1 MANYDFHHLLEPLEF
16 ESLAISVL
24 SIREGCEFERF
35 KDGKDGGIDS
45 FYSSTEGL
53 TIVQVKRYKD
63 DWKYVKQRLKLE
75 VNKVRKINPKRY
87 ILVLSVGLLPQY
99 KQEIMKMFD
108 GYILNSTDIV
118 TSNDI
123 NAYFENSIYQQ
134 VELAYP
140 KLWISSTNVLE
151 CLLRNGI
158 NNAIYN
164 KSKLGYLKMKEE
176 LKTFV
181 PVSLLYKAMEILNKN
196 HSIIISGNPGV
207 GKSINAM
214 SLANYYLE
222 KKSFEELYFIQ
233 SVNDIFQ
240 VINEKKSQVF
250 IFDDFWGKIQFSNT
264 YLKINDEEQILNLID
279 YFKKVDSKI
288 LIITTREYVLQQGL
302 IKFLDMKDR
311 YEKDKIILN
320 LNDYDEIEKIDIM
333 FKHLHNS
340 VLEWKYIKQFY
351 INCEKIANHRNYSPR
366 FITDY
371 LKLEIDTEVS
381 PYEYIDNFFD
391 RLDNPELFWEN
402 TFLQLSYEARLISI
416 IISTSDQDLSIL
428 EIRNTY
434 NNIVKA
440 GEFGLKAELF
450 DSAIKELSNTI
461 LNIYNKYSD
470 DFYEGNIF
478 VRFLNPSINDYL
490 SMYINKYA
498 EIYIPCLINNIEYID
513 QLLYLV
519 ENEKLEINQKYMKLL
534 NSRLKEQFL
543 DMTMTTAGQE
553 TLMAY
558 IGDLEHQQLTKI
570 YLLLSLYNKNKSKIL
585 FSLIKNYA
593 DDSYEKLKYEYKQF
607 YETDME
613 TLPGFFSKIKEIGI
627 EFNGTKL
634 IENYYK
640 HCTFA
645 TEVAA
650 VKDFEEGY
658 LNEYEEFMSQYR
670 EKIKKNMKDL
680 IIDDIYHYIDLIYDE
695 FEVED
700 SELQLDMLLDRIPD
714 LLHQFD
720 LRYTKKYKNLVYTAA
735 EREIYD
741 YSESCSNVE
750 FPKYENA
757 YNKEKQNKEVY
768 LKKSAEWLLGVPTV
782 LSKSEVENSL
792 LYADLNQS
800 TKEFLLSSTLSEDI
814 YELLYS
820 LDYNK
825 KVVTYFS
832 GINISNINIWNFYS
846 SIFDSL
852 NSAIKS
858 NIDILSAFIFG
869 MFKHNTSKFHK
880 ESKLFVNSELLIKDA
895 DKLVEIGI
903 LCKRGRWYQFQN
915 YTLLVYCTIM
925 CVKSLDE
932 NQKQMFYDQRIWD
945 CIDNL
950 DNNATFYKIL
960 EQADTVAYNKYFIEP
975 ILRDFIE
982 LVDYKCDIELA
993 KYILNI
999 SEITLIIT
1007 DGLDGLSY
1015 IAREIEALQIIDV
1028 FKDFRYSRILESL
1041 GERLVKNDCV
1051 EKYFCIVEKS
1061 NKVCDITKHI
1071 EDAQFIDIIKS
1082 IDLPKKIYHVYC
1094 YIREILSMFD
1104 QGDYSERW
1112 TKGI

>member
-1 MANYDFHHLLEPLEF
+1 MLLIIMIICYNILRVMFQRRTTMANYDFHHLLEPLEF

-461 LNIYNKYSD
+461 LNI
-470 DFYEGNIF
+470 
-478 VRFLNPSINDYL
+478 
-490 SMYINKYA
+490 
-498 EIYIPCLINNIEYID
+498 C
-513 QLLYLV
+513 
-519 ENEKLEINQKYMKLL
+519 
-534 NSRLKEQFL
+534 
-543 DMTMTTAGQE
+543 
-553 TLMAY
+553 
-558 IGDLEHQQLTKI
+558 
-570 YLLLSLYNKNKSKIL
+570 
-585 FSLIKNYA
+585 IK
-593 DDSYEKLKYEYKQF
+593 F
-607 YETDME
+607 
-613 TLPGFFSKIKEIGI
+613 
-627 EFNGTKL
+627 
-634 IENYYK
+634 
-640 HCTFA
+640 
-645 TEVAA
+645 
-650 VKDFEEGY
+650 
-658 LNEYEEFMSQYR
+658 
-670 EKIKKNMKDL
+670 
-680 IIDDIYHYIDLIYDE
+680 
-695 FEVED
+695 
-700 SELQLDMLLDRIPD
+700 
-714 LLHQFD
+714 
-720 LRYTKKYKNLVYTAA
+720 
-735 EREIYD
+735 
-741 YSESCSNVE
+741 
-750 FPKYENA
+750 
-757 YNKEKQNKEVY
+757 
-768 LKKSAEWLLGVPTV
+768 
-782 LSKSEVENSL
+782 
-792 LYADLNQS
+792 
-800 TKEFLLSSTLSEDI
+800 
-814 YELLYS
+814 
-820 LDYNK
+820 
-825 KVVTYFS
+825 
-832 GINISNINIWNFYS
+832 
-846 SIFDSL
+846 
-852 NSAIKS
+852 
-858 NIDILSAFIFG
+858 
-869 MFKHNTSKFHK
+869 
-880 ESKLFVNSELLIKDA
+880 
-895 DKLVEIGI
+895 
-903 LCKRGRWYQFQN
+903 
-915 YTLLVYCTIM
+915 
-925 CVKSLDE
+925 
-932 NQKQMFYDQRIWD
+932 
-945 CIDNL
+945 
-950 DNNATFYKIL
+950 
-960 EQADTVAYNKYFIEP
+960 
-975 ILRDFIE
+975 
-982 LVDYKCDIELA
+982 
-993 KYILNI
+993 
-999 SEITLIIT
+999 
-1007 DGLDGLSY
+1007 
-1015 IAREIEALQIIDV
+1015 
-1028 FKDFRYSRILESL
+1028 
-1041 GERLVKNDCV
+1041 
-1051 EKYFCIVEKS
+1051 
-1061 NKVCDITKHI
+1061 
-1071 EDAQFIDIIKS
+1071 
-1082 IDLPKKIYHVYC
+1082 
-1094 YIREILSMFD
+1094 YIRF
-1104 QGDYSERW
+1104 
-1112 TKGI
+1112 